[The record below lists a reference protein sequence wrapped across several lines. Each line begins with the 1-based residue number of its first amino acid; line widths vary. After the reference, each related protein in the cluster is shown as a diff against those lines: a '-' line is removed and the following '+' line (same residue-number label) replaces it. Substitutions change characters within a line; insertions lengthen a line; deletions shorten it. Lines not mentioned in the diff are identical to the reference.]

1 MLNNVAHIF
10 VSLRCL
16 SRNNTMSDEKLR
28 FVQIRNINIVKFN
41 NLLFVEKHEHGEVR
55 WLYCVKYF

>member
-1 MLNNVAHIF
+1 
-10 VSLRCL
+10 
-16 SRNNTMSDEKLR
+16 MSDEKLR

>member
-16 SRNNTMSDEKLR
+16 SRVNTMSDEKLR

-41 NLLFVEKHEHGEVR
+41 KLLFVEKHEHGEVR